1 MNIKLPKKF
10 YYTTSETSCAYVAD
24 GILYIKGYVNFEAL
38 MYTLTYTIYGY
49 EKCRYCGSTISNEER
64 TLDHIYPRGYGGVS
78 ITDNLLPCCI
88 PCNQSK
94 MDMAPYQFTRWKT
107 FDKPKERRDYYR
119 KCIKENCKRTLNG
132 KFILPRRW
140 IEEYEI
146 SKLQYDC
153 DLTCIEQSQLDKIN
167 DYYETNHQYSH
178 PIVVSSN
185 NWLLKGM
192 PIAYH
197 AIIHDKKT
205 MSAIVLK
212 NVVVIRDAR

>member
-10 YYTTSETSCAYVAD
+10 YYTTSETSCAYVANNT
-24 GILYIKGYVNFEAL
+24 LYIQGYVNFEAL

-49 EKCRYCGSTISNEER
+49 EKCRYCGRTLSTEER

-94 MDMAPYQFTRWKT
+94 TDMAPYQYKEWQKIETRK
-107 FDKPKERRDYYR
+107 DKRNYYR
-119 KCIKENCKRTLNG
+119 KCIKDNAQRISKG

-140 IEEYEI
+140 LEDYDI
-146 SKLQYDC
+146 SKLLYDY
-153 DLTCIEQSQLDKIN
+153 DLSCIDQIQIDKID
-167 DYYETNHQYSH
+167 DYYNKNHQYSH

-197 AIIHDKKT
+197 AIIHNKKT
-205 MSAIVLK
+205 MPAIVLD